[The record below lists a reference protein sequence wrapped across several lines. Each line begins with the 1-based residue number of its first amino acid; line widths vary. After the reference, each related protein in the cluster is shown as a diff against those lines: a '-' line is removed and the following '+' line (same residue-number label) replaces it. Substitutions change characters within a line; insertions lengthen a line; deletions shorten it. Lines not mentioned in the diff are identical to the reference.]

1 MSPQIVAVPA
11 SMVTRHLEP
20 PKMRHSLLEMS
31 RFFLELGSS
40 LMLNPLMR
48 VLPRGDGHTVMAV
61 PGFFGADGSTAFLRR
76 YLKQQGYHAIPWG
89 LGRNNS
95 EQGLDSLEAAIRF
108 RAETEETLAA
118 KLQLEV
124 TRTGRKASLVGWSL
138 GGLYAT
144 ALAHRYPDLLRQV
157 ITLGTPFGDP
167 RGTALYGVMQRANNS
182 EVSEELLE
190 EWVAYTFRGT
200 LKVPVTALY
209 SESDGIVG
217 SGIARCPSH
226 PLMENIAVM
235 ASHVGFPFNP
245 LVRAVVAERLA
256 QEESAWR
263 PFGRSFSPLVRLAN

>member
-1 MSPQIVAVPA
+1 
-11 SMVTRHLEP
+11 
-20 PKMRHSLLEMS
+20 MRHSLLEAS

-40 LMLNPLMR
+40 LLLNPVMR
-48 VLPRGDGHTVMAV
+48 ALPRGDGHTVMAL

-76 YLKQQGYHAIPWG
+76 FLKQKGYRAIPWG

-95 EQGLDSLEAAIRF
+95 EDGLDSLEAALRF
-108 RAETEETLAA
+108 RAETEANLAA
-118 KLQLEV
+118 HLELEV
-124 TRTGRKASLVGWSL
+124 QRSGRKVSLVGWSL
-138 GGLYAT
+138 GGLYST
-144 ALAHRYPDLLRQV
+144 ALAHRYPDLIRQV

-182 EVSEELLE
+182 EVSEELLD
-190 EWVAYTFRGT
+190 EWVGYTFRGE

-217 SGIARCPSH
+217 SGIALCPRH

-256 QEESAWR
+256 QEEGAWK
-263 PFGRSFSPLVRLAN
+263 PFGLKCGPLVKSGDRD